1 VKELKPTL
9 LLMAG
14 LPGSGKSTLAN
25 AVGRRLAWP
34 VIDKDTIKSGLLE
47 LGADEELASEAS
59 YELLHQ
65 LARDIVLGQELPVVL
80 DTPSSYE
87 RVIETCTG
95 IAEEAGG
102 VLCIVL
108 CEASRKT
115 RAERLANRERMPS
128 HVLEIDDEAEAA
140 IQRRFQKL
148 PKHTLRVSTEGPA
161 EDLVD
166 EVVSFVLHLE
176 NISDESDG

>member
-1 VKELKPTL
+1 
-9 LLMAG
+9 MAG

-34 VIDKDTIKSGLLE
+34 VIDKDTVKSGLLD
-47 LGADEELASEAS
+47 LGAPEELAAEAS
-59 YELLHQ
+59 YELLHR
-65 LARDIVLGQELPVVL
+65 LARDIVMNQGLPVIL

-87 RVIETCTG
+87 RVIETCSR
-95 IAEEAGG
+95 IAEEADG

-108 CEASRKT
+108 CEATRET
-115 RAERLANRERMPS
+115 RAHRLSTRNRASS
-128 HVLEIDDEAEAA
+128 HIIEIDDEAEAA
-140 IQRRFQKL
+140 IQRRFDKL
-148 PKHTLRVSTEGPA
+148 PKDTLRISTEEPA

-176 NISDESDG
+176 NLSEESSPN